1 MHGCM
6 TEWKYINK
14 ISNYQWKYLRVSE
27 WKWLSEHVILR
38 ESEYED
44 DLTSDD
50 VNPPSS
56 EVMWDVGWV
65 GMFG

>member
-1 MHGCM
+1 MQGCM
-6 TEWKYINK
+6 SEWKYINK

-38 ESEYED
+38 DSEYED

-56 EVMWDVGWV
+56 
-65 GMFG
+65 